1 MQKRFSILD
10 YQFKGFQIT
19 NNNDIIDYGKLLF
32 DPKRLDYKAI
42 FRTPKYS
49 CGWISGVLT
58 VMAMMMCHMMQDM
71 KQVLQVVT

>member
-1 MQKRFSILD
+1 MGIYFFYPKRF
-10 YQFKGFQIT
+10 
-19 NNNDIIDYGKLLF
+19 
-32 DPKRLDYKAI
+32 DYKAI

-49 CGWISGVLT
+49 CDWISGVLT

>member
-49 CGWISGVLT
+49 CDWISGVLT

>member
-10 YQFKGFQIT
+10 HQFKGFQIT

-32 DPKRLDYKAI
+32 DPKRFDYKAI

-58 VMAMMMCHMMQDM
+58 VMAMMMCHMMQNM